1 MGKIDTVIFDF
12 GGVLI
17 DWNPA
22 YVYLKEFRGDEQKMS
37 HFLSAI
43 CSWEWNENQDAGY
56 AIEKATEERVAM
68 FPEHE
73 ALIRMYYGRWEE
85 MLGYEHTQTVELL
98 KHIKENGNHKIIGLT
113 NWSHETF
120 PVALERFNFLAWFD
134 GIVVSG
140 TEKMKKPDQRIY
152 QLTLDRY
159 NIAAE
164 KAVFIDDKAEN
175 VIAANEAGIYGI
187 HFTSAEA
194 LEKELHTLGVL

>member
-98 KHIKENGNHKIIGLT
+98 KHIK
-113 NWSHETF
+113 
-120 PVALERFNFLAWFD
+120 
-134 GIVVSG
+134 
-140 TEKMKKPDQRIY
+140 
-152 QLTLDRY
+152 
-159 NIAAE
+159 
-164 KAVFIDDKAEN
+164 
-175 VIAANEAGIYGI
+175 
-187 HFTSAEA
+187 
-194 LEKELHTLGVL
+194 